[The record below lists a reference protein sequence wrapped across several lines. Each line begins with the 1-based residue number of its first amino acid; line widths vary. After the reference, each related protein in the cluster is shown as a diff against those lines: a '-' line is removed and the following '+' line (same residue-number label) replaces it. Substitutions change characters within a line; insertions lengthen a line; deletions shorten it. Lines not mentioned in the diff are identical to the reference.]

1 MTTRSYDLV
10 VIGSGPGGY
19 AAALAASRRGLRT
32 ALVEREQW
40 GGVCLNI
47 GCIPTKALLAVA
59 HLMRQ
64 FRQAPS
70 YGIQVDG
77 LRLDFP
83 AVMAR
88 NRRIIGT
95 LSQGLLG
102 MLRSQRV
109 ELLTGSAAL
118 EDPHTVVISR
128 EAQTERASAQRLIL
142 ATGAGPAPGPWPF
155 DGKQILSYRE
165 MLSLSSLPRSL
176 LIIGGGV
183 IGCEF
188 ASCFAAFG
196 VPVTVIEQQPQILPT
211 DDPEAVRVLARALES
226 RGVTLLTGA
235 SVQMLKTSP
244 AGVAATLGSGQTV
257 TAERC
262 VVAVGITPN
271 SRGLG
276 LEGLGIGVEGG
287 IEVNE
292 FLLTKQPHVAAIG
305 DCVPGH
311 GLAHLAS
318 AEGILAVHNLCERTP
333 IALDRLQVPRCAY
346 TDPELAQVGL
356 TEAQAPPDSRVSR
369 CSFAALGKSLCD
381 EEPDGFVKLVV
392 EGKTGRLLG
401 ATMVGAQASSLIHLA
416 VVAMRHGLTAKQLA
430 QTVTAHPT
438 LPEAVTEAAAQI
450 YGEALFSAK
459 GARLTLRNADCGMRI
474 VQSEIRNPKSE
485 IS

>member
-1 MTTRSYDLV
+1 MPLLAYDLV

-32 ALVEREQW
+32 ALIEREQW

-64 FRQAPS
+64 VRQAPA
-70 YGIQVDG
+70 YGIQVEG

-95 LSQGLLG
+95 LGLGLLG

-128 EAQTERASAQRLIL
+128 GAQIERASAQRIIF

-188 ASCFAAFG
+188 ASCFAGFG
-196 VPVTVIEQQPQILPT
+196 VPVTLIEQQPQILPT
-211 DDPEAVRVLARALES
+211 DDPEAVRVLARALQS
-226 RGVTLLTGA
+226 RGVTLATGA
-235 SVQMLKTSP
+235 SVQTLKTSP
-244 AGVAATLGSGQTV
+244 AGVDVTLAAGSDPFVV

-262 VVAVGITPN
+262 LVAVGITPN

-276 LEGLGIGVEGG
+276 LEALGIGVERG

-292 FLLTKQPHVAAIG
+292 FLLTNQPHIAAIG
-305 DCVPGH
+305 DCVPAH

-333 IALDRLQVPRCAY
+333 RALDRLKVPRCAY
-346 TDPELAQVGL
+346 TDPELAHVGL
-356 TEAQAPPDSRVSR
+356 TEALAPPDSRVSR
-369 CSFAALGKSLCD
+369 FSFAALGKSLCD
-381 EEPDGFVKLVV
+381 EEPDGFVKLIVDR
-392 EGKTGRLLG
+392 KTDRVLG
-401 ATMVGAQASSLIHLA
+401 ATIVGAQASSLIHLA
-416 VVAMRHGLTAKQLA
+416 VVAMEHGLTAKQLA
-430 QTVTAHPT
+430 HTVTAHPT
-438 LPEAVTEAAAQI
+438 WPEAVTDAAAQI
-450 YGEALFSAK
+450 YGEALSTTVA
-459 GARLTLRNADCGMRI
+459 ARAPRPAAAPAT
-474 VQSEIRNPKSE
+474 
-485 IS
+485 